1 MTVKIRDLIAA
12 EEALE
17 AAEEEFRQLNN
28 DHRQWSAYES
38 MDRRGKRV
46 LNVLP
51 AQFERRENA
60 MQRINVARQQLL
72 ATKRAFLEGVNTDA
86 TL

>member
-17 AAEEEFRQLNN
+17 RAEQDFLRLNN
-28 DHRQWSAYES
+28 PDEWSAWES
-38 MDRRGKRV
+38 VDKRGKRS

-51 AQFERRENA
+51 AHFERREAA
-60 MQRINVARQQLL
+60 MGRVEAARQQLL
-72 ATKRAFLEGVNTDA
+72 ATKRAFLEGVMTNA
-86 TL
+86 TG